1 MKKVIKKDLK
11 EYLSSLSEQERVEIR
26 DTFLEM
32 TGLSY
37 PSWYNKISGRCAFSK
52 LEIATLGNICKVQFV
67 A

>member
-1 MKKVIKKDLK
+1 MRKVIKKDLK
-11 EYLSSLSEQERVEIR
+11 EYLNGLSEQERVEIR

-37 PSWYNKISGRCAFSK
+37 PSWYNKISGRCSFSK